1 MQKGL
6 CARCLIAS
14 GVLLQVG
21 NYTTDQ
27 DYWGRPEDYT
37 LARPYYIA
45 GDDIGATN
53 LAATMTSA
61 LAATATVWKSSDTAY
76 YTTLMTAAVE
86 LYTYATKILGP
97 YGAIVSASTLPLLDV
112 TCILSVKQL
121 KQLKTAQLRHL
132 FGFSQI
138 GQMPAS
144 TCLLCSPLLLV

>member
-1 MQKGL
+1 M
-6 CARCLIAS
+6 
-14 GVLLQVG
+14 G
-21 NYTTDQ
+21 NYTADQ

-37 LARPYYIA
+37 LDRPYYIA

-97 YGAIVSASTLPLLDV
+97 YGAIVS
-112 TCILSVKQL
+112 C
-121 KQLKTAQLRHL
+121 
-132 FGFSQI
+132 FCFS
-138 GQMPAS
+138 MHFCCCS
-144 TCLLCSPLLLV
+144 CLHCW